1 MIQYGFEHLVLLGS
15 AGYQRAELPLD
26 ASVSLIA
33 PNNTGKTSLINAL
46 QFLLIIDQRAMDF
59 GAHDREKSRRF
70 YFPNN
75 SSYILLQACLPQTG
89 TVVLGCVGK
98 GVSHDYQYF
107 AYKGELELDDYR
119 LEDGNLVAEPQ
130 LVSHLASCQRLVTI
144 YKHPSEF
151 RDALYGSR
159 KKRSDSEPDFTLFHL
174 EHQSDADAYRRVLT
188 QTLRLDK
195 LTSGHVKKYLLE
207 IFKRDLT
214 DAAIDFKQEWEKAFS
229 EVNSE
234 RAQYQAALEQAKRI
248 EELAE
253 RVETRLAIRG
263 KIVAWRP
270 KIEEGL
276 QQWQTYYQRRLEE
289 LADNVRQHKEEQGQ
303 QQSRDRELTLA
314 DNAKKQERNVL
325 AGQDEQQNALGRRFT
340 LYSGR
345 GQLETQLTSLQVL
358 LEKQITLLGQAK
370 GRSVK
375 AIKLDLE
382 QRQAGCQSLREQKKT
397 LADNLYRRLSSQLS
411 EPELSRLNRVLQSGV
426 MGLGPQSFDL
436 DVSRLQKQLAQS
448 PADALELAGLRVSL
462 AGLSPQFQQMS
473 EVELDERIRDTE
485 REIASLLEQLQVAE
499 KWDEAE
505 AYKQQ
510 LEQDKKQLEQ
520 ELAEFDTWQKLLA
533 QSDERTAQI
542 AVLNADLD
550 LLKAQLDA
558 SVERGEQL
566 QNKINALTQEQD
578 KLAWRHT
585 RIEAERSRRE
595 DLGPMFS
602 NLKDRPHHP
611 WLGEPEWTLDH
622 LDERLQNYQADCRQL
637 QELHRTLQLGL
648 QSLHAGGLTKFQF
661 SEGDDVEWAKILD
674 FHRILPKEKEALEK
688 RARSA
693 VISVVACL
701 KQLKQGL
708 EAFKGRMRD
717 FNRLISQRQLS
728 DLKVFKIEA
737 RDDIELV
744 KAIDTLLSTAA
755 QVDSG
760 ESFDLFNQQSI
771 LDNDDVER
779 AKKYLFDVGNRQQ
792 GLRVEDL
799 FGLEFVIGK
808 QDMSEESFEDI
819 DSAASHGTVLM
830 AKLVTG
836 LAMLYLMQHKA
847 KKIRT
852 VCYLDEA
859 LALDSRNQK
868 SLIDI
873 AEQFGFALICASPAP
888 LATARYC
895 VPIHHR
901 NGKNHINRQSWQ
913 ILLPRGLNS

>member
-1 MIQYGFEHLVLLGS
+1 MMQSGFECLVLLGS

-75 SSYILLQACLPQTG
+75 CSYILLQACLPQTG

-107 AYKGELELDDYR
+107 AYKGDLDLDDYR
-119 LEDGNLVAEPQ
+119 LADGNLVAEPQ
-130 LVSHLASCQRLVTI
+130 LVSHLASRERLVTL
-144 YKHPSEF
+144 YRQPGEF

-159 KKRSDSEPDFTLFHL
+159 KKSAGSEPDFTLFHL

-195 LTSGHVKKYLLE
+195 LTSGDVKNHLLE

-214 DAAIDFKQEWEKAFS
+214 DAAIDFRQEWEKAFS

-234 RAQYQAALEQAKRI
+234 RAQYQAALAQDQRI
-248 EELAE
+248 KELAE
-253 RVETRLAIRG
+253 QVESRLTIRG
-263 KIVAWRP
+263 QIVAWRP
-270 KIEEGL
+270 KIEAGL
-276 QQWQTYYQRRLEE
+276 AEWQAYYQSSREV
-289 LADNVRQHKEEQGQ
+289 LAEKIQQRKKEQGQ
-303 QQSRDRELTLA
+303 QNLQDRNLTLEE
-314 DNAKKQERNVL
+314 NTRQQERNVL
-325 AGQDEQQNALGRRFT
+325 LGQDEQQKALGRRFA

-345 GQLETQLTSLQVL
+345 AQLEAQLVTLQESL
-358 LEKQITLLGQAK
+358 ERQITLLGQTR
-370 GRSVK
+370 GRSVE
-375 AIKLDLE
+375 AIRLDLV
-382 QRQAGCQSLREQKKT
+382 QRQAELRALMMQKTT
-397 LADNLYRRLSSQLS
+397 LADNLYRRLFSQLS
-411 EPELSRLNRVLQSGV
+411 EQELSRLDRVLQPGV
-426 MGLGPQSFDL
+426 MRLGPQAFEL
-436 DVSRLQKQLAQS
+436 DVVRLKQKLAQM
-448 PADALELAGLRVSL
+448 PEDVLALDCLRINLAE
-462 AGLSPQFQQMS
+462 LSPQFQQMS
-473 EVELDERIRDTE
+473 EIELDERIHDTE
-485 REIASLLEQLQVAE
+485 REIGSLREQQGVAE
-499 KWDEAE
+499 KWDA
-505 AYKQQ
+505 ANAHKQQ
-510 LEQDKKQLEQ
+510 LEKEKKQLEG
-520 ELAEFDTWQKLLA
+520 ELADFDSWQQLLA
-533 QSDERTAQI
+533 QNDERTTQI
-542 AVLNADLD
+542 AALD
-550 LLKAQLDA
+550 ACLARLKGELDA
-558 SVERGEQL
+558 SAERAEQL
-566 QNKINALTQEQD
+566 QTKINALAQEQD
-578 KLAWRHT
+578 KLTNKHAW
-585 RIEAERSRRE
+585 IEAERNRRE
-595 DLGPMFS
+595 DLSPMFS
-602 NLKDRPHHP
+602 HLQERPHHP
-611 WLGEPEWTLDH
+611 WLGGDEWTLDN
-622 LDERLQNYQADCRQL
+622 LREGLQAYQSACRQL
-637 QELHRTLQLGL
+637 QELHRTLQQGL
-648 QSLHAGGLTKFQF
+648 QSLHAAGLTKFQF

-693 VISVVACL
+693 VISVVASL

-708 EAFKGRMRD
+708 DAFKGRMRD

-728 DLKVFKIEA
+728 DLKVFKIEV

-760 ESFDLFNQQSI
+760 ESFDLFNQQSV
-771 LDNDDVER
+771 LDNDDLER
-779 AKKYLFDVGNRQQ
+779 AKKYLFDVGNNQQ
-792 GLRVEDL
+792 GLKIADL
-799 FGLEFVIGK
+799 FSLEFVIGK
-808 QDMSEESFEDI
+808 QGRPEESFEDI

-868 SLIDI
+868 SLIEI

-888 LATARYC
+888 LTTARYC

-901 NGKNHINRQSWQ
+901 SGKNHINRQSWQ
-913 ILLPRGLNS
+913 VLLPRGGNS